1 MIDIAHLREHRD
13 ELAVSLARRGFEL
26 DLEALGL
33 LDEDRRSARSEAED
47 LRSKQNTLGKS
58 IPGLE
63 GDAKQSAIVEA
74 GKLAAHYKEQ
84 LAKADNLDEQFN
96 ALWITLPN
104 MTDPTAADGLDED
117 DAIEIRRVGEPRELG
132 FDAADHVDLGTA
144 LGLVDIERATKI
156 SGSRFA
162 LIKGQL
168 VLLELALV
176 RWVMENLSGHGFTPI
191 IPPVLVREHA
201 LVGTGF
207 FPGDRDQVYS
217 VEQDDLYLVG
227 TSEVPLAAMHG
238 EEIMAM
244 ADLPLRYAGFS
255 TCFRVEAGTYGK
267 DTRGMFRVH
276 QFDKVEMFS
285 FVLPDRSADEHEYLL
300 EREEELVRGLEIPYR
315 VVNVAAGDL
324 GSSAAKKYDIE
335 AWFPGQDRYREVT
348 STSNTTDFQSRRLRI
363 RYKGKDGK
371 NQLVH
376 TLNGTAVAVGRTLIA
391 LMENHQD
398 GDGGFRIPEALVP
411 YTGFDSIDPE

>member
-1 MIDIAHLREHRD
+1 MIDIVFLRERRA
-13 ELAVSLARRGFEL
+13 ELGVSLARRGFDIDL
-26 DLEALGL
+26 DALGT
-33 LDEDRRSARSEAED
+33 LDADRRMVRSEAEEV
-47 LRSKQNTLGKS
+47 RSEQNTLGKS
-58 IPGLE
+58 IPGLDE
-63 GDAKQSAIVEA
+63 DAKQEAIAAA
-74 GKLAAHYKEQ
+74 GQLAGRYKEL
-84 LAKADNLDEQFN
+84 LAKADDLDERFQ
-96 ALWITLPN
+96 AQWVTLPN
-104 MTDPTAADGLDED
+104 MTDPTAADGFEED
-117 DAIEIRRVGEPRELG
+117 DAVEIKRVGEPPVFG
-132 FDAADHVDLGTA
+132 FNAVDHLDLGTA
-144 LGLVDIERATKI
+144 LGVVDIERATKM

-162 LIKGQL
+162 LIKGKL

-191 IPPVLVREHA
+191 IPPVLVREQA
-201 LVGTGF
+201 LFGTGF
-207 FPGDRDQVYS
+207 FPADRDQVYS
-217 VEQDDLYLVG
+217 VEQADLFLVG

-238 EEIMAM
+238 DEILDSD
-244 ADLPLRYAGFS
+244 DLPLRYAGFS

-285 FVLPDRSADEHEYLL
+285 FVLPDHSLEEHEYLL
-300 EREEELVRGLEIPYR
+300 EREEELVRDLEIPYR

-335 AWFPGQDRYREVT
+335 AWFPGQDRYREIT

-363 RYKGKDGK
+363 RYKDDGGK

-376 TLNGTAVAVGRTLIA
+376 TLNGTAVAIGRTLIA

-398 GDGGFRIPEALVP
+398 GEGSFRIPEALIP

>member
-1 MIDIAHLREHRD
+1 MIDIVYLREHRD
-13 ELAVSLARRGFEL
+13 ELALSLARRGFEIDLADLGHL
-26 DLEALGL
+26 DK
-33 LDEDRRSARSEAED
+33 DRRSARSEAEG
-47 LRSKQNTLGKS
+47 LRSEQNAIGKS
-58 IPGLE
+58 IPGLDGE
-63 GDAKQSAIVEA
+63 QKQSAIEKA
-74 GKLAAHYKEQ
+74 GHLSSQYKE
-84 LAKADNLDEQFN
+84 LLSRADELDEQFN
-96 ALWITLPN
+96 AQWITLPN
-104 MTDPTAADGLDED
+104 MTDPTAADGLDEA
-117 DAIEIRRVGEPRELG
+117 DAIEVRRVGEPREFG
-132 FDAADHVDLGTA
+132 FDVLDHVDLGMA
-144 LGLVDIERATKI
+144 LDIVDIERATKL

-162 LIKGQL
+162 LIKGKL

-191 IPPVLVREHA
+191 IPPVLVREQA
-201 LVGTGF
+201 LFGTGF

-217 VEQDDLYLVG
+217 VEQDDLFLVG

-238 EEIMAM
+238 DEILSATE
-244 ADLPLRYAGFS
+244 LPLRYAGFS

-285 FVLPDRSADEHEYLL
+285 FVLPDRSQEEHEYLL
-300 EREEELVRGLEIPYR
+300 EREEDLVTKLEIPYR

-335 AWFPGQDRYREVT
+335 AWFPGQDRYREIT

-363 RYKGKDGK
+363 RYKDDDGK

-376 TLNGTAVAVGRTLIA
+376 TLNGTAVAVGRMLIA

-398 GDGGFRIPEALVP
+398 GGGSFRIPEALVP